1 MVLKPDFLGVKHPE
15 RCLATTIAYGDQVL
29 YHCHKMRYICRGLS

>member
-29 YHCHKMRYICRGLS
+29 YHTVTK